1 MATGP
6 NSYFQQIL
14 SGMPGFSAMTVYKG
28 ADDAVALQV
37 QADPTLSPEITRVA
51 NRSFESMNRFVD
63 KAIPGEALE
72 ELFWADDARYY
83 IFSRLLEDSYH
94 VLFIFRKG
102 GNDLATIRMLIRHFL
117 PTLESHLRPT
127 ARA

>member
-1 MATGP
+1 MAAGST
-6 NSYFQQIL
+6 NYFQQIL

-51 NRSFESMNRFVD
+51 NHSFESMHRFVD
-63 KAIPGEALE
+63 KAVPGEALE
-72 ELFWADDARYY
+72 ELFWADEGRYY
-83 IFSRLLEDSYH
+83 IFSRLLEDAYH

-117 PTLESHLRPT
+117 PTLESHLQPAGRM
-127 ARA
+127 